1 MDRSTLYVSDLDGTL
16 LQNDATLSPYAREEL
31 NRMMDE
37 GMNFTLSSAR
47 STGTIIDILK
57 GLKLRLPCAL
67 FNGVLYYDYAES
79 RFVRIMEIEKEAA
92 VAVAKVMEKFDLHH
106 TMYIFKDP
114 ILHACYTQLDS
125 ERDRSFVEH
134 RSHSPHKKWI
144 QVDSFVAL
152 AETEKAVFF
161 SMPGPKEKMDE
172 VYAEM
177 EKIPGISLTY
187 YLDTYE
193 PVYYLEIQAEGV
205 DKKLSI
211 EMLRE
216 MTGCEKVVA
225 FGDNHND
232 LAMAQAAD
240 KFVAVANAKPEVLS
254 QADEVVPSNVEEG
267 VIQYLQKRYPKK

>member
-1 MDRSTLYVSDLDGTL
+1 MRRSVVRS
-16 LQNDATLSPYAREEL
+16 S
-31 NRMMDE
+31 
-37 GMNFTLSSAR
+37 SSA
-47 STGTIIDILK
+47 S
-57 GLKLRLPCAL
+57 RL
-67 FNGVLYYDYAES
+67 
-79 RFVRIMEIEKEAA
+79 
-92 VAVAKVMEKFDLHH
+92 AKVMERFDLHH

-144 QVDSFVAL
+144 QVESFVEL
-152 AETEKAVFF
+152 AESERAVFF

-193 PVYYLEIQAEGV
+193 PVWYLEIQAEGV

-216 MTGCEKVVA
+216 MTGCKKVVA

-232 LAMAQAAD
+232 LAMAEAAD

-267 VIQYLQKRYPKK
+267 VIQYLQKICPKK